1 MINYLDLD
9 EMVTRL
15 QLCGRHLQGRHKHR
29 TPKLWHAE
37 GDLLR
42 ITEWGDDLDAVI
54 ATFYSTHAVQHLV
67 VCGSTE
73 DTAPANRHLIES
85 FNQQQLRLLM
95 ADIDPEVMDV
105 LRVCS

>member
-15 QLCGRHLQGRHKHR
+15 QLCGRHLNDRHKHR

-37 GDLLR
+37 GDVLR
-42 ITEWGDDLDAVI
+42 ITEWSDDVDAVL
-54 ATFYSTHAVQHLV
+54 ATFHATHAVQFLV

-73 DTAPANRHLIES
+73 HTAPENRHLIES
-85 FNQQQLRLLM
+85 FNKQQLRLLN